1 MKEPILKVSSLSVG
15 FKKNLFNELN
25 LEVNQ
30 GEFITLMGENGI
42 GKTSLLR
49 CLLGQVNPKSGE
61 YSFWGQV
68 SNQLN
73 RSHLNQKVAWVLSG
87 EEKAPSTL
95 ELGQYFNSISR
106 LYEKWDKGI
115 FNSLI
120 KDFDLDLSKKFG
132 EISLGEW
139 SKVKLCRALSI
150 RPQMIILDE
159 LTANLSEKSKEVILG
174 QLISQFA
181 DDKLGILYISHN
193 EEEALRISDKV
204 FELTSTGLVDKTGV
218 NND

>member
-49 CLLGQVNPKSGE
+49 CLLGQINPKDGE
-61 YSFWGQV
+61 YSFWGQI
-68 SNQLN
+68 SNKIN

-87 EEKAPSTL
+87 EEKGPSTL

-106 LYEKWDKGI
+106 LYKNWDKNV

-139 SKVKLCRALSI
+139 SKVKLCRAMSI
-150 RPQMIILDE
+150 RPKMIILDE
-159 LTANLSEKSKEVILG
+159 LTANLSDKSKEVILG
-174 QLISQFA
+174 QLISQFS

-193 EEEALRISDKV
+193 EEEALRISDKIY
-204 FELTSTGLVDKTGV
+204 ELTSSGIVDRTGA